1 MTFQFHAAS
10 DCGMVR
16 TNNEDA
22 LVFDDALQFA
32 LLADG
37 MGGYKAGEVASRM
50 ATEHV
55 LRDVG
60 QWLAGAGVAP
70 SLVSLQA
77 ALEAALEAANRAIY
91 ETAQADPDCAN
102 MGTTLVMAVF
112 QPDRVV
118 VAHLGDSRCYRL
130 RQHRLEPLTRDHSL
144 LQEQLD
150 AGLLTPQQAAASGSR
165 NLVTRALGIED
176 AVQPE
181 INEFALQDGDLYL
194 LCSDGLNDMLGDDEI
209 AAVLDTSKSLA
220 DKAAGLVTLA
230 NAHGGR
236 DNVSVLLAQASQP
249 AHHRPLISRWLG
261 F

>member
-1 MTFQFHAAS
+1 MTYHFEAAS
-10 DCGMVR
+10 HCGLVR

-22 LVFDDALQFA
+22 VLFDVALQVA
-32 LLADG
+32 SLADG

-50 ATEHV
+50 ATELV
-55 LRDVG
+55 LQHFG
-60 QWLAGAGVAP
+60 QWLATAGPAP
-70 SLVSLQA
+70 QLAQLQP

-91 ETAQADPDCAN
+91 QAAQADADCAG

-112 QPDRVV
+112 QPTRVV
-118 VAHLGDSRCYRL
+118 LAHLGDSRCYRL
-130 RQHRLEPLTRDHSL
+130 RQHMLEPLTRDHSL

-150 AGLLTPQQAAASGSR
+150 AGLLTPQQAAASASR

-176 AVQPE
+176 MVVPE
-181 INEFALQDGDLYL
+181 IHEFPAQDGDLYL

-209 AAVLDTSKSLA
+209 AAVLDSTKTLA
-220 DKAAGLVTLA
+220 DKAAALVALA

-236 DNVSVLLAQASQP
+236 DNVSVLLAQENP
-249 AHHRPLISRWLG
+249 PLHHRPLISRWLG

>member
-1 MTFQFHAAS
+1 MTFQFEAAS
-10 DCGMVR
+10 HCGLVR

-22 LVFDDALQFA
+22 VAFDDALQLA

-50 ATEHV
+50 ATELV
-55 LRDVG
+55 SQQFG
-60 QWLAGAGVAP
+60 QWLTTAGPTPELAQMQP
-70 SLVSLQA
+70 
-77 ALEAALEAANRAIY
+77 ALEAALEATNRTIY
-91 ETAQADPDCAN
+91 QTAQADPDCAG
-102 MGTTLVMAVF
+102 MGTTLVVAMF
-112 QPDRVV
+112 QPTRVV

-130 RQHRLEPLTRDHSL
+130 RQHALEPLTRDHSL

-150 AGLLTPQQAAASGSR
+150 AGLLTAQQAAASASR

-176 AVQPE
+176 AVEPE
-181 INEFALQDGDLYL
+181 IHEFPVQDGDLYL

-209 AAVLDTSKSLA
+209 AAVLDTSKPLA
-220 DKAAGLVTLA
+220 DKAAALVALA

-236 DNVSVLLAQASQP
+236 DNVSVLLAQATQP
-249 AHHRPLISRWLG
+249 THHRPLISRWLG

>member
-1 MTFQFHAAS
+1 MTFRFQAATH
-10 DCGMVR
+10 CGMVR
-16 TNNEDA
+16 HNNEDA
-22 LVFDDALQFA
+22 LAFDEALQIA
-32 LLADG
+32 VLADG

-50 ATEHV
+50 AADHV
-55 LRDVG
+55 LQQVG
-60 QWLAGAGVAP
+60 QWLTGAGSEPELA
-70 SLVSLQA
+70 LLQP
-77 ALEAALEAANRAIY
+77 ALEAALEAANRAIFQA
-91 ETAQADPDCAN
+91 AQADPDCAG
-102 MGTTLVMAVF
+102 MGTTVVLAAF
-112 QPDRVV
+112 QPSRVV
-118 VAHLGDSRCYRL
+118 LAHLGDSRCYRL
-130 RQHRLEPLTRDHSL
+130 RQHLLEPLTRDHSL

-176 AVQPE
+176 MVQPE
-181 INEFALQDGDLYL
+181 IHEFSVQDGDLYL

-209 AAVLDTSKSLA
+209 AAVLDTTRSLA
-220 DKAAGLVTLA
+220 EKAAALIALA